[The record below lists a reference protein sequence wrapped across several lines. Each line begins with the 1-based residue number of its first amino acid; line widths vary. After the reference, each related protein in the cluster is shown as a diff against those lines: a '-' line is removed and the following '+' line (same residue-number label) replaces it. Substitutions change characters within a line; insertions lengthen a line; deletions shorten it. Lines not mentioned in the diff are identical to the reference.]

1 MQSNMKRPYI
11 IPKLLMMKKRLFQ
24 TFLWMMATLITVA
37 QNINVAGKVTDENGN
52 PVPAATVQIKKT
64 NVGVATDAQGNFS
77 LSAAPGSV
85 LVITAVGF
93 ESREVT
99 VTGAA
104 MNITLTGGTKS
115 LSEVVVTGFGGSQ
128 IKRELTGNIARVK
141 GRDIEYM
148 PTPSVDQ
155 ALQGKAAG
163 VFVNAQSGKLGQAV
177 TVRVRGNSSISASS
191 QPLYVL
197 DGIPITTN
205 DQSSYGGE
213 MNPLTDLNPN
223 DIESIEV
230 LKDASAG
237 AIYGAR
243 AANGVVLITTKRG
256 RAGKTAVTL
265 NVQTGYAEATKR
277 LEMLNSEQYAE
288 LILEG
293 AAYRDGLNGTP
304 TTDPDSWTAYVKN
317 DVMDYYSYGQWSQ
330 DPKKTYD
337 WQDVVFQK
345 GPYRQADLQV
355 RGGTDRTKFFTS
367 FQHLEQTGTI
377 VGNNLVRSTGR
388 LNLDQ
393 KANDWLDLG
402 VSLSLTRTWNRR
414 LPGDNAFS
422 NPLQAIA
429 LMPMTPFIDPN
440 TGLDAGTPP
449 GDVNI
454 PVYYNPLLT
463 VKYGKFTQ
471 DVYRTF
477 GNAYAKAKLA
487 KGLTFQTEFGLDY
500 LSQHEEGYFR
510 SETVRNQSRAARGV
524 GSSNGA
530 FITNFNTNNYFTYNF
545 NKGPHNL
552 TATLGMQYQ
561 ESQAKYNFTE
571 GTDFPSNSYTKI
583 ASAATKSGG
592 SSSQSDFRF
601 LSYFLRANYLFRDNY
616 ILALSGR
623 IDQSSRFG
631 KNSRQGFFPAVSA
644 GWIISNE
651 KFMNDIA
658 AVSFLKLRASYGVV
672 GNAEIGNFPQ
682 LGLFVGDAGYA
693 GNAGQRPS
701 QLANPN
707 LSWETTAQFDIGVD
721 YGLFNNRITGEIDY
735 YIKKTSGLLLNVN
748 IPATTGF
755 SSQVRNVGKLE
766 NKGWEFVINSQ
777 NLVGAFKWSTNV
789 NLALNKGKVTDIQG
803 QIIEGGVSNMNRV
816 EEGYNVGVFFTPEF
830 AGVDPANGNALFY
843 KNTLKADGSRDRTTT
858 SNYSEASRVVV
869 GDPNPDLIYGF
880 TNNFSWKGFD
890 ASIFFNGV
898 AGNQNNIYGM
908 GRYSSASMLYED
920 NNTVDQLRRWRKPG
934 DVTDIPQVRLY
945 RVNGS
950 QASSRYIVS
959 GAYMR
964 LRNVSLGYTFN
975 ADMLR
980 RVKIEKL
987 RVYVSAQNLATFTKY
1002 PYWDPE
1008 VNADDFD
1015 SNIAKGNDFYTPPQP
1030 RTFLIGLNVNF

>member
-1 MQSNMKRPYI
+1 MRRMLMHAFWMLLA
-11 IPKLLMMKKRLFQ
+11 IP
-24 TFLWMMATLITVA
+24 MAVSA
-37 QNINVAGKVTDENGN
+37 QNVTVKGKVTDEAGA
-52 PVPAATVQIKKT
+52 PLSSATVQVKNSNT
-64 NVGVATDAQGNFS
+64 AATTDAQGMFTITAS
-77 LSAAPGSV
+77 PGSI
-85 LVITAVGF
+85 LVVSAVGF
-93 ESREVT
+93 ENQEGVVKGSSLNFSMVT
-99 VTGAA
+99 D
-104 MNITLTGGTKS
+104 TKS

-128 IKRELTGNIARVK
+128 IRRELTGNIARVK
-141 GRDIEYM
+141 AKDIEYL
-148 PTPSVDQ
+148 PLPSVDQ

-197 DGIPITTN
+197 DGTPITTN
-205 DQSSYGGE
+205 DQSSYGGD

-256 RAGKTAVTL
+256 KAGKTSVTF

-293 AAYRDGLNGTP
+293 AAYRDKLDGTP
-304 TTDPDSWTAYVKN
+304 ITDPNSWTAYVKG
-317 DVMDYYSYGQWSQ
+317 DVMDYYSYGEWSK

-337 WQDVVFQK
+337 WQDVVFQR
-345 GPYRQADLQV
+345 GPYQQADLQV

-367 FQHLEQTGTI
+367 FQHLDQTGTI
-377 VGNNLVRSTGR
+377 VGNKLTRSTAR

-393 KANDWLDLG
+393 KANEWLDLG
-402 VSLSLTRTWNRR
+402 VSLSLSRTWNRR
-414 LPGDNAFS
+414 LPDDNAFS

-429 LMPMTPFIDPN
+429 LMPMTPFKDPT

-449 GDVNI
+449 GDVNV

-463 VKYGKFTQ
+463 VKYGRFAQ

-477 GNAYAKAKLA
+477 GNAYAQAKILP
-487 KGLTFQTEFGLDY
+487 GLTFKTEFGLDY
-500 LSQHEEGYFR
+500 LSQNEESYFR
-510 SETVRNQSRAARGV
+510 SETIRNQTRAVRGV
-524 GSSNGA
+524 GSNLGA
-530 FITNFNTNNYFTYNF
+530 FVTNFNTNSYFTYKLNR
-545 NKGPHNL
+545 KVHDL
-552 TATLGMQYQ
+552 TVTAGMQYQ
-561 ESQAKYNFTE
+561 ESASKYNFTE
-571 GTDFPSNSYTKI
+571 GTDFPSNSYTKV

-601 LSYFLRANYLFRDNY
+601 LSYFARANYTLMDNY

-623 IDQSSRFG
+623 IDESSRFG
-631 KNSRQGFFPAVSA
+631 KNSRQGFFPAASA
-644 GWIISNE
+644 GWIITNE
-651 KFMNDIA
+651 KFMRKLPV
-658 AVSFLKLRASYGVV
+658 VSFLKLRTSYGIV

-682 LGLFVGDAGYA
+682 LGLFAGDAGYA

-701 QLANPN
+701 QLSNPD
-707 LSWETTAQFDIGVD
+707 LSWETTAQLDA
-721 YGLFNNRITGEIDY
+721 GLDFGILNNRITGEIDY
-735 YIKKTSGLLLNVN
+735 YEKQTSGLLLSVN

-755 SSQVRNVGKLE
+755 NSQVRNVGKLE
-766 NKGWEFVINSQ
+766 NKGWEFVLNTQ
-777 NLVGAFKWSTNV
+777 NLVGKFKWSTNI
-789 NLALNKGKVTDIQG
+789 NLAMNRGKVTDIQG
-803 QIIEGGVSNMNRV
+803 QIIEGGVSSMNRV

-843 KNTLKADGSRDRTTT
+843 KNTKKADGTRDRTTT
-858 SNYSEASRVVV
+858 SVYSEAQRVVV

-880 TNNFSWKGFD
+880 TNNFSYKGFD
-890 ASIFFNGV
+890 LSVFFNGV

-920 NNTVDQLRRWRKPG
+920 NNTADQLRRWQKPG

-950 QASSRYIVS
+950 QASSRYIVDGS
-959 GAYMR
+959 YMR
-964 LRNVSLGYTFN
+964 LRNVTLGYTFSGQ
-975 ADMLR
+975 MLR
-980 RVKIEKL
+980 KVKMEKA
-987 RVYVSAQNLATFTKY
+987 RIYVSAQNLMTFTKY

-1008 VNADDFD
+1008 VNADSFD

-1030 RTFLIGLNVNF
+1030 RTFLVGININL